1 MVPPKPTL
9 SSPEFFQDMNTT
21 LEQPA
26 TAGTHRKHLVSLK
39 TDAHTSALTE
49 LRSLTEQLLPHF
61 GDLGWNRHSMVT
73 HSISSISRVLYLNQL
88 YSQIVNVPG
97 VICEFGVQ
105 WGATLAQLINLRAI
119 HEPFNHSRTIC
130 GFDTFSGFPAVHAKD
145 GGSYRPGD
153 LATLDRYEETLERI
167 LTLVESFPPQSHIK
181 KFELIKGDACTSID
195 GWLEANPH
203 AIVSLV
209 IFDMDLYEP
218 TKVVLEKIRPRLTK
232 GSVIAFDELN
242 CKFFPGETRALDE
255 VLGLNHV
262 RLQRSPLH
270 PYCSWATF
278 GG

>member
-1 MVPPKPTL
+1 MNPPLDLPLT
-9 SSPEFFQDMNTT
+9 
-21 LEQPA
+21 PA
-26 TAGTHRKHLVSLK
+26 GDQRQHLISFK
-39 TDAHTSALTE
+39 TDANKSALAE
-49 LRSLTEQLLPHF
+49 LRALTEQLLPRF
-61 GDLGWNRHSMVT
+61 GDQVWNRHSMVT
-73 HSISSISRVLYLNQL
+73 QNVSSISRLLYLNQL

-119 HEPFNHSRTIC
+119 HEPFNQSRTIC
-130 GFDTFSGFPAVHAKD
+130 GFDTFAGFPSVHAKD
-145 GGSYRPGD
+145 GGGYRTGD

-167 LTLVESFPPQSHIK
+167 LTLVESFPPQSHVK

-195 GWLEANPH
+195 GWLEASPH
-203 AIVSLV
+203 AIVALV

-218 TKVVLEKIRPRLTK
+218 TKVVLEKILPRLTK
-232 GSVIAFDELN
+232 GSIIAFDELN

-255 VLGLNHV
+255 VIGLNHV
-262 RLQRSPLH
+262 RLQRSPFS